1 MATWSTFVCRLSRFI
16 LNVWLMDSNL
26 SEIFD
31 NPARRRFWLLIKA
44 LERAPLREALALAK
58 GTEAFL
64 MGCDG
69 ASQSQERAVAHHSIG
84 TQLPTSI
91 H

>member
-1 MATWSTFVCRLSRFI
+1 
-16 LNVWLMDSNL
+16 MDITL
-26 SEIFD
+26 HDVFD
-31 NPARRRFWLLIKA
+31 DPARRRFWLLTKA

-64 MGCDG
+64 TGRGD
-69 ASQSQERAVAHHSIG
+69 ASKERAVADIS
-84 TQLPTSI
+84 TTLPLSDWL